1 MPNNRRDDLRNTGD
15 ATTPASDGDAL
26 VWMNRAA
33 KLQLGELPLDF
44 AGNIGDPRPFEL
56 LGNTEKLGV
65 SASSHVISNSI
76 DESSHLSPKLLAKS
90 TPRGKL
96 PRRHGEHG

>member
-26 VWMNRAA
+26 AWTNRVA
-33 KLQLGELPLDF
+33 KLQLGELSLDF

-56 LGNTEKLGV
+56 LAKPEKLGV
-65 SASSHVISNSI
+65 SASSHVISDPI
-76 DESSHLSPKLLAKS
+76 DESSHLSPNLPAKS
-90 TPRGKL
+90 TPRCKL
-96 PRRHGEHG
+96 PQRHGEH